1 MPNALTSERII
12 VLDGTQVNLD
22 LFQGPNFVAG
32 LVYKIKLRNKL
43 ISIIDEI
50 VSSNTCYKSINFQEE
65 LQKLLVFEKLRR
77 NKFENRII
85 FQWP

>member
-1 MPNALTSERII
+1 M
-12 VLDGTQVNLD
+12 NLD

-65 LQKLLVFEKLRR
+65 LQKLLGYDWFLLFMKPNVQNQLWSKLV
-77 NKFENRII
+77 KYCLLFC
-85 FQWP
+85 